1 MNVKLQIPSNLD
13 DITVG
18 QHQAIQLLLKNE
30 DLKGVDLD
38 NEILKIVLNYD
49 SIDGITVKDR
59 NQLIKDIDVALKK
72 EGTFKKRFTLN
83 GIEFGLIPNFDKLS
97 NGEYTDLI
105 KYSNSDEDLH
115 RLLAVCYRPVKK
127 SDAFGNYK
135 VVTYKGTSEHAN
147 TMKLLPMG
155 IANGVVGFFLNGY
168 NDLKKHILMSMEAE
182 QVRA

>member
-18 QHQAIQLLLKNE
+18 QHQDIQLLLENE

-59 NQLIKDIDVALKK
+59 NQLIKDIDIALKK

-115 RLLAVCYRPVKK
+115 RLLAVCYRPIKK
-127 SDAFGNYK
+127 SDAFGNYN

-155 IANGVVGFFLNGY
+155 IANGVVGFFLSGY
-168 NDLKKHILMSMEAE
+168 NDLKRHILMCTEAE
-182 QVRA
+182 QVRV